1 MKGIQE
7 KYKKYRMRDPR
18 KADMNKE
25 IADLYKRENVNPISG
40 CLPLLV
46 QLPFLWAYY
55 RMLSTAIDLRQA
67 HWLWIHDLSGAE
79 PFPFCCRSSGRQYVP
94 DAEDDAEAGMDPAQ
108 QRMMTIMMPLM
119 MGFIFFKLA
128 AGLNLYYAESNLI
141 MIVQQAIMNRTSLGK
156 EMQELAAK
164 RARKKD
170 K

>member
-1 MKGIQE
+1 
-7 KYKKYRMRDPR
+7 MRDPR

-67 HWLWIHDLSGAE
+67 HWLWIHDLSASE
-79 PFPFCCRSSGRQYVP
+79 PFPYLLPLLMVVSMFLMQKMTP
-94 DAEDDAEAGMDPAQ
+94 QAGMDPQ
-108 QRMMTIMMPLM
+108 QQKMMTVMMPLM

-141 MIVQQAIMNRTSLGK
+141 MIVQQAVMNRTSLGK
-156 EMQELAAK
+156 EMKEIAAK